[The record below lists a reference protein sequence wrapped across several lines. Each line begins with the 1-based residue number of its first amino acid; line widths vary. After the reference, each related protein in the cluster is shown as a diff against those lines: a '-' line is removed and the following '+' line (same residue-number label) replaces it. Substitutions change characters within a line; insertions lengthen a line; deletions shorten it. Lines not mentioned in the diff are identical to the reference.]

1 MSTAEV
7 GDVRAPAWRG
17 GFGRLW
23 SAAVLSSF
31 GDALR
36 TAALPLLAVTLTDD
50 PLLVASV
57 TACGYLP
64 WIVFGLLGG
73 AVADRV
79 DQRRAM
85 WMVDALRGLLVAAF
99 AVAVALGHASIG
111 LLIALAF
118 ALTALQTLFDNA
130 ATALLPALV
139 DRDALG
145 SANAR
150 LMTGQRIAGG
160 LLGGPVVPLL
170 LVAGAAVPFAA
181 DAVTFLAAAA
191 LVASLRTP
199 PPERTPRPAGST
211 LRREIAEGLRALVRD
226 RALRA
231 LCTATALCNIGM
243 GALVATLVV
252 LVTGWLDAGNAGYA
266 AAMTAYTVG
275 SLAGGALGGRLV
287 DRVGRMRAVLVA
299 GVVQTGALVV
309 MGAVRSLAVLV
320 AALAVFGFMGM
331 VWNVNT
337 TTLMQQRSPAGV
349 LGRVS
354 SAFRTL
360 AVAGAPVG
368 ALLGGAVATVWG
380 DNTPALLA
388 AAFFALSVT
397 ALIPAR
403 RPDVPV
409 VAPEDGAT
417 TVHGTRCSIRLG
429 PAAGQVRSSTGKE
442 EG

>member
-1 MSTAEV
+1 MATVEA
-7 GDVRAPAWRG
+7 GNMRAPAWRG

-36 TAALPLLAVTLTDD
+36 TAALPLLAVTLTDE
-50 PLLVASV
+50 PLLIASV

-85 WMVDALRGLLVAAF
+85 WLVDALRGALVAAF

-111 LLIALAF
+111 LLILLAF
-118 ALTALQTLFDNA
+118 ALTTLQTLFDNA

-145 SANAR
+145 SANTR

-170 LVAGAAVPFAA
+170 LAAGAAVPFAA
-181 DAVTFLAAAA
+181 DAVTFLVAAA
-191 LVASLRTP
+191 LIASLPAAESDRK
-199 PPERTPRPAGST
+199 PRPAGST
-211 LRREIAEGLRALVRD
+211 LRREIAEGLRTLARD
-226 RALRA
+226 RALRG
-231 LCTATALCNIGM
+231 LCAATALCNIGM
-243 GALVATLVV
+243 GALIATLVV

-266 AAMTAYTVG
+266 AAMTAYTAG
-275 SLAGGALGGRLV
+275 SLAGGAVGGRLV
-287 DRVGRMRAVLVA
+287 ARFGRMRMVLVA
-299 GVVQTGALVV
+299 GTVQTAALLV
-309 MGAVRSLAVLV
+309 MGSVRGMVALV

-337 TTLMQQRSPAGV
+337 TTLMQQRSPAEL

-354 SAFRTL
+354 SAYRTL
-360 AVAGAPVG
+360 AVAGAPLG
-368 ALLGGAVATVWG
+368 ALLGGAVATAWG
-380 DNTPALLA
+380 ENTPALLA

-409 VAPEDGAT
+409 VAPQDGAT
-417 TVHGTRCSIRLG
+417 TGRGNR
-429 PAAGQVRSSTGKE
+429 
-442 EG
+442 

>member
-1 MSTAEV
+1 MATVEV
-7 GDVRAPAWRG
+7 GSSAPPAWRG

-50 PLLVASV
+50 PLLIASV

-64 WIVFGLLGG
+64 WILFGLLGG

-79 DQRRAM
+79 DRRRAM

-99 AVAVALGHASIG
+99 AVAVALGHASIA
-111 LLIALAF
+111 LLIVLAF
-118 ALTALQTLFDNA
+118 ALTTLQTLFDNA

-145 SANAR
+145 SANTR

-170 LVAGAAVPFAA
+170 LAAGTAVPFAA
-181 DAVTFLAAAA
+181 DAVTFLVAAA
-191 LVASLRTP
+191 LIATLPAAAPDR
-199 PPERTPRPAGST
+199 EPRPTGST
-211 LRREIAEGLRALVRD
+211 LRREIAEGLRVLTRD
-226 RALRA
+226 RALRG

-243 GALVATLVV
+243 GALIATLVI

-266 AAMTAYTVG
+266 VATTAYTAG
-275 SLAGGALGGRLV
+275 SLAGGAAGGRLV
-287 DRVGRMRAVLVA
+287 ARFGRMRLVLVA
-299 GVVQTGALVV
+299 GTAQTAALLV
-309 MGAVRSLAVLV
+309 MGSVRSMVALV

-337 TTLMQQRSPAGV
+337 TTLMQQRSPAGL

-360 AVAGAPVG
+360 AVAGTPVG
-368 ALLGGAVATVWG
+368 ALLGGAVAAAWG
-380 DNTPALLA
+380 ENTPALLA
-388 AAFFALSVT
+388 AAFFVLSVT

-403 RPDVPV
+403 RSDVPV
-409 VAPEDGAT
+409 VAPDDGAT
-417 TVHGTRCSIRLG
+417 TGHGNR
-429 PAAGQVRSSTGKE
+429 
-442 EG
+442 

>member
-1 MSTAEV
+1 MATVEV
-7 GDVRAPAWRG
+7 GSSAPPAWRG

-50 PLLVASV
+50 PLLIASV

-79 DQRRAM
+79 DRRRAM
-85 WMVDALRGLLVAAF
+85 WTVDALRGLLVAAF

-111 LLIALAF
+111 LLIVLTF
-118 ALTALQTLFDNA
+118 ALTTLQTLFDNA

-139 DRDALG
+139 DRDGLG

-150 LMTGQRIAGG
+150 LMTGQRVAGG

-170 LVAGAAVPFAA
+170 LAAGAAVPFAA
-181 DAVTFLAAAA
+181 DAVTFLVAAA
-191 LVASLRTP
+191 LIATLPAPAPDR
-199 PPERTPRPAGST
+199 EPRPAGST
-211 LRREIAEGLRALVRD
+211 LRREIAEGLRVLTRD
-226 RALRA
+226 KALRA

-243 GALVATLVV
+243 GALVATLVI
-252 LVTGWLDAGNAGYA
+252 LVTGWLDAGNTGYA
-266 AAMTAYTVG
+266 VATTAYTVG
-275 SLAGGALGGRLV
+275 SLAGGAAGGRLV
-287 DRVGRMRAVLVA
+287 ARFGRMRLVLVA
-299 GVVQTGALVV
+299 GTAQTAALLV
-309 MGAVRSLAVLV
+309 MGSVRSMVALV

-337 TTLMQQRSPAGV
+337 MTLMQQRSPAEL

-360 AVAGAPVG
+360 AVAGTPLG
-368 ALLGGAVATVWG
+368 ALLGGAVAAAWG
-380 DNTPALLA
+380 ENTPAWLA
-388 AAFFALSVT
+388 AAFFVLSVT

-403 RPDVPV
+403 RSDVPV
-409 VAPEDGAT
+409 VAPDDGET
-417 TVHGTRCSIRLG
+417 TGHGNR
-429 PAAGQVRSSTGKE
+429 
-442 EG
+442 